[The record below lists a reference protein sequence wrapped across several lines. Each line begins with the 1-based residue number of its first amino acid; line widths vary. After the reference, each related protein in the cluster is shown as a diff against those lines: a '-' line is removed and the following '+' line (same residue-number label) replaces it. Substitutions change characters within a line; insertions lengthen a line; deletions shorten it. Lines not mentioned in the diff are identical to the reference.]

1 MKRKSYDISKLPIEQ
16 QIRVSLSPQ
25 QSDIVGI
32 NHGTLIEPVP
42 NIIQGKGE
50 KWLQGENNSAICLGR
65 DRPGSLGSGYG
76 ASSGAGQID
85 IVAGYSSS
93 NIQRSKNTSSNKPTS
108 VSVDPNLSLDAAR
121 IMISQKTDVDENFR
135 IAPGQIG
142 NVKNKSAI
150 AFKADSIRIVGREGI
165 KVVTGVDKV
174 NSGGG
179 TIRSVPRIEF
189 LAGNKQGKAEPA
201 AMAKTTNKAIKRLW
215 GEIKRLNHELDT
227 IIQHQAEF
235 NLELATHQHYD
246 PLLLLIGT
254 LAAANPFLINDGKV
268 LPSPEVVESAIKHVP
283 VSMIAKLDGIIQ
295 NLKVAFNEINITSP
309 AGASNPESRSVRIS

>member
-1 MKRKSYDISKLPIEQ
+1 MKKKTYDISKLPKEQ
-16 QIRVSLSPQ
+16 QTRVSLSPQ
-25 QSDIVGI
+25 QSSVVGV
-32 NHGTLIEPVP
+32 NHGTLIEPIP

-50 KWLQGENNSAICLGR
+50 KWVDGANNTAICLGR

-76 ASSGAGQID
+76 ATTGAGQID

-93 NIQRSKNTSSNKPTS
+93 DIKRSKNNSTSTPTS

-142 NVKNKSAI
+142 NVKNKSAVAI
-150 AFKADSIRIVGREGI
+150 KADSIRIVGREGI
-165 KVVTGVDKV
+165 KIVTGIDKV

-201 AMAKTTNKAIKRLW
+201 ALAKTTNKAIQKLW
-215 GEIKRLNHELDT
+215 EAIKKLNQELDT
-227 IIQHQAEF
+227 VIQHQAEF

-246 PLLLLIGT
+246 PMLLLLGT
-254 LAAANPFLINDGKV
+254 LVGDPFIINDGKV
-268 LPSPEVVESAIKHVP
+268 LPSPEVVESAVKHVP
-283 VSMIAKLDGIIQ
+283 VSLIAKLDGMMQ
-295 NLKVAFNEINITSP
+295 QLQVAFSEINITSP
-309 AGASNPESRSVRIS
+309 AGAANPESRSVRIN